1 MDIDDHA
8 LNRENWAAAG
18 AGPDFL
24 KSCWA
29 ATETHWRDFTA
40 RFNERNGSSSL
51 LRYLG
56 PSAIPPKWSKEQNT
70 ALAVY

>member
-18 AGPDFL
+18 PGPDFL

-29 ATETHWRDFTA
+29 ATETHWRDFTV
-40 RFNERNGSSSL
+40 RSNQRNGRSSL
-51 LRYLG
+51 LRHLG
-56 PSAIPPKWSKEQNT
+56 P
-70 ALAVY
+70 

>member
-29 ATETHWRDFTA
+29 ARETHRRDFTA
-40 RFNERNGSSSL
+40 RSNQRNEGSS
-51 LRYLG
+51 
-56 PSAIPPKWSKEQNT
+56 
-70 ALAVY
+70 